1 MKMKKDIFILCVLI
15 LLCSILVF
23 ATNSKTPEMELRI
36 TDTNQVFT
44 VKVINNGVTSTVGPS
59 ENPDMI
65 VSMTSATFAEI
76 FNAKDPSLE
85 AYNQFKKGTIGY
97 ELKVDYATLALKGY
111 KGMYDGFAASHSIGA
126 Q

>member
-1 MKMKKDIFILCVLI
+1 MKKDIFILCVLI
-15 LLCSILVF
+15 LICSILVF

-36 TDTNQVFT
+36 SDTNQVFT
-44 VKVINNGVTSTVGPS
+44 VKVINSEVQSTVGPA

-65 VSMTSATFAEI
+65 LSMTSETFASI

-85 AYNQFKKGTIGY
+85 AYNQFKKGTIAY

-111 KGMYDGFAASHSIGA
+111 KEMYDGFAASHSIVA
-126 Q
+126 E